1 MKINLPVNNVEQ
13 AVSDNTILISETDP
27 KGITTSANEQF
38 IAISGYS
45 KEELLGK
52 NHNLV
57 RHPDMPVEA
66 FTDLWNT
73 LKAGK
78 PWMGIVKNRCKNGNY
93 YWVDAYVAPI
103 QSNGK
108 IIAYQS
114 VRVKPRKVCIDR
126 AKSIYHALK
135 KSKKIPIDLTFR
147 LGFRSKLWLASSL
160 SLLLPLI
167 FAVGIGGLSLP
178 LAAASLFIGS
188 AISGSLI
195 AMICH
200 PLTQLAKQAQDITD
214 NDIMKLIYMGR
225 TDEIGTLGTAIIM
238 LEGTLTTVTAR
249 VKQYSKALTDT
260 AHQGERSAS
269 EASSSID
276 EQHLDVTK
284 IRSAMEEMLS
294 SVENIAQN
302 AANAASAAHHAEQ
315 EAGISQTEVEQTTST
330 INNLSNTVS
339 NAMQIIRQLETAS
352 EDIGAVL
359 DVIRGIAEQT
369 NLLALNAAIEAARAG
384 EQGRGFAVVA
394 DEVRTLASRT
404 QQSTHE
410 IQQMIERLQSCAKEA
425 VHAMDNGS
433 GQANEGVSQAQRANN
448 ALKSILEAIQ
458 NIVEMNTQIATATE
472 QQSAVSNNINQNAIH
487 ISEISAN
494 SAQQAQ
500 ASSVTSRQLAQ
511 MSSQLDELVNID
523 QLRAFR

>member
-13 AVSDNTILISETDP
+13 AISENTILISETDP
-27 KGITTSANEQF
+27 KGITTSANEHF
-38 IAISGYS
+38 ISISGYS

-66 FTDLWNT
+66 FADLWTT

-78 PWMGIVKNRCKNGNY
+78 PWMGIIKNRCENGNY
-93 YWVDAYVAPI
+93 YWVDVYVAPI

-114 VRVKPRKVCIDR
+114 VRVKPRQACVDR
-126 AKSIYHALK
+126 AKLIYQALK
-135 KSKKIPIDLTFR
+135 KSKKIPIDLTSR
-147 LGFRSKLWLASSL
+147 LGFRSKLWLASTI

-167 FAVGIGGLSLP
+167 FSVGFGELSLAMAAVG
-178 LAAASLFIGS
+178 LFIGS

-195 AMICH
+195 SMICR

-214 NDIMKLIYMGR
+214 NNIMKLVYMGR
-225 TDEIGTLGTAIIM
+225 TDEIGALGTAIIM
-238 LEGTLTTVTAR
+238 LEGTLTTLTAR
-249 VKQYSKALTDT
+249 VKQYSKDLIEA
-260 AHQGERSAS
+260 AHQGEQSAS

-284 IRSAMEEMLS
+284 IRSAMEEMLD

-302 AANAASAAHHAEQ
+302 AANAASAAQQAEQ

-339 NAMQIIRQLETAS
+339 NAMQIIHQLETAS
-352 EDIGAVL
+352 GDIGTVL

-410 IQQMIERLQSCAKEA
+410 IQQMIERLQTCAKEA
-425 VHAMDNGS
+425 VHAMGS
-433 GQANEGVSQAQRANN
+433 GSEQAHEGVSQAQRVSS
-448 ALKSILEAIQ
+448 ALKTIIEAIQ

-472 QQSAVSNNINQNAIH
+472 QQSAVSHNINQNAKH
-487 ISEISAN
+487 ISETSAH

-500 ASSVTSRQLAQ
+500 ISSATSRELAQ

>member
-1 MKINLPVNNVEQ
+1 MKINLPINNVEQ
-13 AVSDNTILISETDP
+13 AVNNNTILISETDL
-27 KGITTSANEQF
+27 KGITTSANENF
-38 IAISGYS
+38 ISISGYS
-45 KEELLGK
+45 EEELLGK
-52 NHNLV
+52 NHNIV

-66 FTDLWNT
+66 FADLWTT

-93 YWVDAYVAPI
+93 YWVDAYVASI

-108 IIAYQS
+108 ITAYQS
-114 VRVKPRKVCIDR
+114 VRVKPRKTCVDR
-126 AKSIYHALK
+126 AEHIYQTLK
-135 KSKKIPIDLTFR
+135 KSKKIPISLTSR
-147 LGFRSKLWLASSL
+147 IGFRSKLWLAFTI

-167 FAVGIGGLSLP
+167 FSVWMGGLTLTM
-178 LAAASLFIGS
+178 AAISLFIGS
-188 AISGSLI
+188 ATSGGLISV
-195 AMICH
+195 ICR
-200 PLTQLAKQAQDITD
+200 PLVQLAKQAQDITD
-214 NDIMKLIYMGR
+214 NNIMKLVYMGR
-225 TDEIGTLGTAIIM
+225 TDEIGALGTAIIM
-238 LEGTLTTVTAR
+238 LEGTLTTLTAR
-249 VKQYSKALTDT
+249 VKQYSKALTDA
-260 AHQGERSAS
+260 AHQGEKSAS

-276 EQHLDVTK
+276 EQHLDVTR
-284 IRSAMEEMLS
+284 IRSAMEEMLT
-294 SVENIAQN
+294 SVENIAEN
-302 AANAASAAHHAEQ
+302 AANAASAAEHAEQ
-315 EAGISQTEVEQTTST
+315 EAGVSQTEVEQTTST
-330 INNLSNTVS
+330 INNLANTVS
-339 NAMQIIRQLETAS
+339 NAMQIIHQLETAS
-352 EDIGAVL
+352 GDIGAVL

-410 IQQMIERLQSCAKEA
+410 IQQMIERLQTCAKEA
-425 VHAMDNGS
+425 VHAMERGS
-433 GQANEGVSQAQRANN
+433 GQAHEGVAQAQRANN
-448 ALKSILEAIQ
+448 ALKSILDAIQ

-472 QQSAVSNNINQNAIH
+472 QQSAVSNNINQNAKH

-500 ASSVTSRQLAQ
+500 ASSATSRELAN